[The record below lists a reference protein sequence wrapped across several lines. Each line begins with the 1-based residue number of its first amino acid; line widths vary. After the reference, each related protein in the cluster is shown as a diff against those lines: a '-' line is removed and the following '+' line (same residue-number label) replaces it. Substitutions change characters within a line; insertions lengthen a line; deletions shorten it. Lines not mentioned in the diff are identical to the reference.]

1 MATPTTPQPDL
12 TDRAA
17 RVVALR
23 QQLQVALENHLQRLA
38 ETLADLDPQ
47 RPFGVV
53 EYTLRDLAHQLV
65 TDAHQV
71 ALDGNKKRGTKVPA
85 ASAPTLTAKP
95 TPSS

>member
-1 MATPTTPQPDL
+1 MATPTPPTPDL

-17 RVVALR
+17 RVAARR

-47 RPFGVV
+47 RPFGAV

-71 ALDGNKKRGTKVPA
+71 ALDGDKKRATKVPV
-85 ASAPTLTAKP
+85 ASVPTAKQ
-95 TPSS
+95 TPSL